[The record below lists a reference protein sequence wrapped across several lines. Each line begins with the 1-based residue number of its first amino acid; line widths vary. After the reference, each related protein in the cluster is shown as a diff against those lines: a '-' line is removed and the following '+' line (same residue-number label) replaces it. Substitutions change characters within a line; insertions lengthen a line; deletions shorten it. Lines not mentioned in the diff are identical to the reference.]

1 MIEAISV
8 TKRYGS
14 SVVLDDVSVKIP
26 HGGITAIIGPNG
38 AGKSTLLGVMSRL
51 IAPDAGHVTIDG
63 MRVDQTPGE
72 VLARRL
78 AVLRQDNHIM
88 LRLTVRDLVAFG
100 RYPHNHGRLSL
111 ADRDIIE
118 QAIRQLDLDALGDR
132 YLDELSGGQRQRAF
146 IAMVLA
152 QETDYIL
159 LDEPLSSLDVQK
171 SVQMLGLFRTAADEL
186 SRTIVI
192 VVHDIAFAANYADR
206 IIAMRDGRIVADGSP
221 DEVIRQ
227 DVLEE
232 IYDVP
237 IGVHHVGGRRLLAY
251 P

>member
-1 MIEAISV
+1 MIQATNL
-8 TKRYGS
+8 TKRYGH
-14 SVVLDDVSVKIP
+14 SVVLDDVSVTIP
-26 HGGITAIIGPNG
+26 HGGMTAIIGPNG
-38 AGKSTLLGVMSRL
+38 AGKSTLLGIMSRL
-51 IAPDAGHVTIDG
+51 LTPDAGHVSMDG

-72 VLARRL
+72 MLARRL

-100 RYPHNHGRLSL
+100 RYPHSHGRLSL
-111 ADRDIIE
+111 ADRDLID
-118 QAIRQLDLDALGDR
+118 QAIHQLDLDALADR

-152 QETDYIL
+152 QGTDYIL

-171 SVQMLGLFRTAADEL
+171 SVQMLRLFRTAADEL

-192 VVHDIAFAANYADR
+192 VVHDIAFASNYADR
-206 IIAMRDGRIVADGSP
+206 IIAMRDGRIHADGTP
-221 DEVIRQ
+221 EEVIRSE
-227 DVLEE
+227 VLEE
-232 IYDVP
+232 IYGVP
-237 IGVHHVGGRRLLAY
+237 IGVHVIDGRRLLSF